1 MRQIADVHLS
11 TTNQSNSKILRSLEN
26 FNVEKVAKLLT
37 KYVIK
42 KGMIKED
49 ENEIYEYG
57 FVIALEMGI
66 SLLLCLCIAVSLNMC
81 IEGIL
86 FFTVFIPLRS
96 YAGGLHMEKFLHCLL
111 LSCITFSGILLSGK
125 LRMPIGMSLLLT
137 LIMEYA
143 VYRMY
148 PVENHNRQID
158 REENIFFKKRL
169 KQALLFNTCIALVCS
184 IARNESYSMVIL
196 MTYGMLVITMCL
208 GKRRYRKNTIN

>member
-1 MRQIADVHLS
+1 M
-11 TTNQSNSKILRSLEN
+11 
-26 FNVEKVAKLLT
+26 EKAAKLLT
-37 KYVIK
+37 EYVIK

-66 SLLLCLCIAVSLNMC
+66 SLLLCFCIAASLNMC
-81 IEGIL
+81 VEGIL

-111 LSCITFSGILLSGK
+111 LSCITFSGILLSVK
-125 LRMPIGMSLLLT
+125 LFRIPICMSLLAT
-137 LIMEYA
+137 LIMGYA
-143 VYRMY
+143 VYRMN

-169 KQALLFNTCIALVCS
+169 RQALLFNTGIALICS
-184 IARNESYSMVIL
+184 MARNESYSMLVS
-196 MTYGMLVITMCL
+196 MTYGMLVVTMYL
-208 GKRRYRKNTIN
+208 GKRRYQKNTMN